1 MKNVI
6 AKKITEMLIKIK
18 LNFNCEDL
26 NEIFKI
32 ICNFLFELIDTYL
45 HKKVLNYLKKMASR

>member
-1 MKNVI
+1 
-6 AKKITEMLIKIK
+6 MLIKIK

-45 HKKVLNYLKKMASR
+45 HKKDIKLFKKKWPHGENF